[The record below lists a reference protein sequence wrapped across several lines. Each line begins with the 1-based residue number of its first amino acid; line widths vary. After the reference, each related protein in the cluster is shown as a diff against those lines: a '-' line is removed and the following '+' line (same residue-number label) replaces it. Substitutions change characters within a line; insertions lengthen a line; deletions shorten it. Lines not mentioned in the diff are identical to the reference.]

1 MATVRR
7 PKLAKELLDR
17 GERAA
22 IAVGYSPRNA
32 RRMAARLLRRP
43 QVIALLEQKQ
53 REAREAQEAEAD
65 ANYGTA

>member
-1 MATVRR
+1 MATARR
-7 PKLAKELLDR
+7 PKLPKDLLDR

-22 IAVGYSPRNA
+22 IAVGYSPKNA

-53 REAREAQEAEAD
+53 REAGEAQEAEAD
-65 ANYGTA
+65 ADHRSA